1 MTTAAVATSAHAEP
15 HVELRGVGKRFGGVL
30 ALVGIDLT
38 IERGS
43 IHISRPL
50 QSWVSIHER
59 DDVDHFAL
67 SDA

>member
-1 MTTAAVATSAHAEP
+1 
-15 HVELRGVGKRFGGVL
+15 VGRHSWSYPVVL
-30 ALVGIDLT
+30 QMGL

-50 QSWVSIHER
+50 RSWVSIHER